1 MGENLGYPEERI
13 TRGPLTEL
21 IEHEYASLAVLLVR
35 NQGRIGMVP
44 ATHGLPD
51 DAFDRDK
58 VPMTKEEVRSIC
70 VSKLA
75 LTRDAIVYD
84 VGSGSGSVS
93 VECARVAG
101 WGRVYAIEQ
110 KDTAIAL
117 TRHNAEKFSLTN
129 LEVIPGTAPE
139 ALRPL
144 PAPTHVF
151 IGGSSGNLREIVDLL
166 LEKNPDVQMV
176 ATAVTLE
183 TVAELTELI
192 TEFEYTD
199 IAEVQVNKPR
209 KVGRYHL
216 SNAQNPV
223 YIFTFRKRIQPK
235 E

>member
-1 MGENLGYPEERI
+1 M
-13 TRGPLTEL
+13 
-21 IEHEYASLAVLLVR
+21 
-35 NQGRIGMVP
+35 
-44 ATHGLPD
+44 
-51 DAFDRDK
+51 
-58 VPMTKEEVRSIC
+58 
-70 VSKLA
+70 
-75 LTRDAIVYD
+75 
-84 VGSGSGSVS
+84 
-93 VECARVAG
+93 
-101 WGRVYAIEQ
+101 
-110 KDTAIAL
+110 
-117 TRHNAEKFSLTN
+117 
-129 LEVIPGTAPE
+129 IPGTAPE

-223 YIFTFRKRIQPK
+223 FIFTFRKRIQPK